1 VLFNVGLFHLRWR
14 CRALGQRYFKFYL
27 QGGNMA
33 LLVAS
38 ILAIIIFAIL
48 AAFAAGY
55 VMVAREQMVIDERL
69 RRFTQ

>member
-1 VLFNVGLFHLRWR
+1 
-14 CRALGQRYFKFYL
+14 
-27 QGGNMA
+27 MA

-38 ILAIIIFAIL
+38 ILVIIIFAIL

>member
-1 VLFNVGLFHLRWR
+1 
-14 CRALGQRYFKFYL
+14 
-27 QGGNMA
+27 MA

-38 ILAIIIFAIL
+38 ILALIIAVL

-55 VMVAREQMVIDERL
+55 VMVAREQMVIDERI